1 MYSAT
6 LATGPAA
13 NAVDVAHA
21 PASSNHVTASGL
33 RPPSGI
39 AARGFSENAITCGGG
54 LSCDRISSASVV
66 SCMRAALSPVDV
78 SGLP

>member
-6 LATGPAA
+6 LATGPGE

-21 PASSNHVTASGL
+21 PASSNHATASGL
-33 RPPSGI
+33 CPPSAI
-39 AARGFSENAITCGGG
+39 AERGFSENAITCGDG
-54 LSCDRISSASVV
+54 LSCARISSASVV
-66 SCMRAALSPVDV
+66 NCIRAALSPIDV